1 MVEANTPVTHHL
13 LSAIHTALEAGV
25 ARDDLLDMVNIAY
38 LQMAGGTVNPQAKGN
53 GYKGLELATD
63 DNELPIYTEL
73 PEGLVDLPSAAAEYS
88 CTVQRFRGWIQKGYI
103 SPQGRLRAGCPGGG
117 YLVVARE
124 DLERQLAASPNKG
137 GRPRKNP
144 LAYA

>member
-53 GYKGLELATD
+53 AQIGLELATD
-63 DNELPIYTEL
+63 DKELPIYTEL
-73 PEGLVDLPSAAAEYS
+73 PEGLIDLPSAAKKYDTTVYRFRAW
-88 CTVQRFRGWIQKGYI
+88 VQRGHIKAR
-103 SPQGRLRAGCPGGG
+103 GRLRAGCPGGG
-117 YLVVARE
+117 YYVVAE
-124 DLERQLAASPNKG
+124 ADLERRLAEAPNKG
-137 GRPRKNP
+137 GRPRKMRVKDD
-144 LAYA
+144 